1 MMITRCPGCT
11 TSFRVTPEQLKA
23 MQGKVRC
30 GQCQQVFN
38 AIDSLLDMTAE
49 PAPLAEAQPDLLDAA
64 PPMGEPF
71 FISDGTAATI
81 TDEQS
86 AAIEPYIENPAEND
100 WQIPAI
106 EPLLHEKLE
115 TEPRRH
121 TWAWLLATLFALL
134 LLMLQALVQ
143 FRVELSLLFPA
154 SKPLL
159 QALCAPLACDLPL
172 PSKGD
177 LISIES
183 SDLRPDTH
191 DPAHFFLTATLKNRA
206 PFAQTYPH
214 LELTLTDTADQ
225 QILRKVLA
233 PADYLPKGHNQASGF
248 ARQGEI
254 LINLS
259 LTHDRSTTAEP
270 TGYRLYIFYP

>member
-11 TSFRVTPEQLKA
+11 TSFRVTPDQLKA

-38 AIDSLLDMTAE
+38 AIDSLLDMAAE
-49 PAPLAEAQPDLLDAA
+49 PAPLAESQPDLLDAA

-71 FISDGTAATI
+71 FIDDGTATTI
-81 TDEQS
+81 VDEPS
-86 AAIEPYIENPAEND
+86 APPEPYIENFAESAWQTPAV
-100 WQIPAI
+100 
-106 EPLLHEKLE
+106 EPLLHEKRQ

-121 TWAWLLATLFALL
+121 TWAWLLATLIALL
-134 LLMLQALVQ
+134 LLMLQALLQ
-143 FRVELSLLFPA
+143 FRIELSLLLPA

-159 QALCAPLACDLPL
+159 QALCAPFACDLPL

-191 DPAHFFLTATLKNRA
+191 DQAHLFLTATLKNRA
-206 PFAQTYPH
+206 PFPQTYPH

-225 QILRKVLA
+225 PILRKVLA
-233 PADYLPKGHNQASGF
+233 PADYLPRGYNQASGF

-254 LINLS
+254 PVSLS
-259 LTHDRSTTAEP
+259 LAHDRSINAEP